1 MSFSDSFESDESSGE
16 KSGTHDEEEEDH
28 LDQKDT
34 SSVWSDDA
42 SMLSSEY
49 GSEGTLESGYQKGSP
64 EDRLHMTQKYAKK
77 FTAKNKVNL
86 AMTEWI
92 RCTALARLVYGDG
105 HWKLAHSHASL
116 GQAYL
121 ELRELAPQAEH
132 HATLA
137 KNMLL
142 KEAHST
148 NSTEDK
154 AGLLLALITTYYT
167 LGRACTILKK
177 YPQAEQNLAKA
188 ERSCEERRKLYNQ
201 NDLDIKVTLALARL
215 CASQG
220 RHSPGFTYFEKALK
234 LIEED
239 SGSGSSQLVPVYQ
252 DMGRLEQSKKDKA
265 DHDRAVEYFLQAHSI
280 ASSNSKRPQELTGQ
294 TAHQLAL
301 AYAKSGT
308 SEAETAAERYLEES
322 LGTYSVVHGE
332 HHTNSIE
339 VQEELCKLLI
349 RTQRTDEAIELLKCI
364 ISAKCTVYGELSEEV
379 GESYK
384 LYGSL
389 LMSQGNLDKSLTY
402 FKKCHGIK
410 CNLYGSQHRKTQ
422 AIQSTIDMLLQS
434 PLLAAKE
441 GKSKSAQLKARPRFT
456 STVGRSSPRTSN
468 PIDY

>member
-1 MSFSDSFESDESSGE
+1 MSFSDSFESEDSSGE
-16 KSGTHDEEEEDH
+16 KNGSIHTEEEDSP
-28 LDQKDT
+28 KDA

-42 SMLSSEY
+42 SAVSSDY
-49 GSEGTLESGYQKGSP
+49 GSDITLDTGYEQGSP
-64 EDRLHMTQKYAKK
+64 EDRLHIAEKYANK
-77 FTAKNKVNL
+77 FTAKNKVDL
-86 AMTEWI
+86 AMAEWI

-105 HWKLAHSHASL
+105 HWQLAHSYANL

-121 ELRELAPQAEH
+121 ELRGLAPQAEH
-132 HATLA
+132 HASLA
-137 KNMLL
+137 KTILL

-148 NSTEDK
+148 TSTDDK

-177 YPQAEQNLAKA
+177 YPQGEQNLAKA

-201 NDLDIKVTLALARL
+201 DDLDIKVKLALARL

-220 RHSPGFTYFEKALK
+220 RHTAGFTYYEKAIK
-234 LIEED
+234 LIKGD
-239 SGSGSSQLVPVYQ
+239 SGKESSDLVAVYQ

-280 ASSNSKRPQELTGQ
+280 ASSSSKRPQELTGE
-294 TAHQLAL
+294 TAYQLAM
-301 AYAKSGT
+301 AYTKSGT
-308 SEAETAAERYLEES
+308 TEAENAAERYLEES

-332 HHTNSIE
+332 HHAKSIE

-349 RTQRTDEAIELLKCI
+349 RTQRTEEAIDLLKCI
-364 ISAKCTVYGELSEEV
+364 ISAKNTVYGELSEEV

-384 LYGSL
+384 LYASL
-389 LMSQGNLDKSLTY
+389 LMAQGKLDKALIY

-410 CNLYGSQHRKTQ
+410 SNLYGSQHRKTQ
-422 AIQSTIDMLLQS
+422 AIQNTIDMLLQS

-441 GKSKSAQLKARPRFT
+441 NKSKSAQLKARPRFST
-456 STVGRSSPRTSN
+456 TVGRSNTASTK
-468 PIDY
+468 PIEY